1 MRNYYE
7 DYPTDWHCDE
17 CEPRAESRGD
27 LLRGSE
33 LINSGTVCHDATRS
47 IKSRTLSNETRRG
60 SLNWEKKVVT
70 GRTKFIPVNEA
81 IKLSSGAPKITSF
94 KMVTRHSSPPLLQMG
109 VNLLAKT
116 SIKPQIIPME
126 SSTYRGRAKYA
137 SGPSQ
142 EKPQRQG
149 NVKIS
154 WRQQQSKELGVQ
166 RLVNFSQA
174 ASTSIDEHIQKERTA
189 EVVNSIKKLSP
200 ASLPSV
206 SPPVLISGSDDCH
219 DVEPGISNAENMNDG
234 ILPDVEPRTSDAEKA
249 NNELRTSSAAN
260 CADESSCNPARCV
273 VWMGSFSIHNGF
285 KHGTLCD
292 PVYAHPSG
300 KIHRKVYEYSKLMPE
315 VLHFELFP
323 CGELWTNLFQEYGLD
338 RKNIGLYFLPSA
350 SKRSEDYF
358 SLLESMIKK
367 DLALRKQIADVELM
381 LFPST
386 RLTLDCQ
393 RWNGKYF
400 LWGLFRRKKRDE
412 VACQD
417 RAFYSYTRPSKDC
430 KESTATTTSHGSR
443 R

>member
-81 IKLSSGAPKITSF
+81 IKLSSGAPKTTSF

-154 WRQQQSKELGVQ
+154 WRQQQSKELGGEYFVLLDCIPPFDILTFGLPY
-166 RLVNFSQA
+166 RN
-174 ASTSIDEHIQKERTA
+174 
-189 EVVNSIKKLSP
+189 KKF
-200 ASLPSV
+200 
-206 SPPVLISGSDDCH
+206 LISRF
-219 DVEPGISNAENMNDG
+219 ISFQIFFFYWLKFE
-234 ILPDVEPRTSDAEKA
+234 T
-249 NNELRTSSAAN
+249 N
-260 CADESSCNPARCV
+260 C
-273 VWMGSFSIHNGF
+273 
-285 KHGTLCD
+285 
-292 PVYAHPSG
+292 
-300 KIHRKVYEYSKLMPE
+300 
-315 VLHFELFP
+315 
-323 CGELWTNLFQEYGLD
+323 
-338 RKNIGLYFLPSA
+338 
-350 SKRSEDYF
+350 
-358 SLLESMIKK
+358 
-367 DLALRKQIADVELM
+367 
-381 LFPST
+381 
-386 RLTLDCQ
+386 
-393 RWNGKYF
+393 
-400 LWGLFRRKKRDE
+400 
-412 VACQD
+412 
-417 RAFYSYTRPSKDC
+417 
-430 KESTATTTSHGSR
+430 
-443 R
+443 